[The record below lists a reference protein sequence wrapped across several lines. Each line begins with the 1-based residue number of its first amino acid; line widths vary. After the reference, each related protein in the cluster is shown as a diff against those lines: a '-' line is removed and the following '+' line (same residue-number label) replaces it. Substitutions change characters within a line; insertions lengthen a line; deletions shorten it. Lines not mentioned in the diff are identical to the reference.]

1 MKLTNKK
8 RQKKRYPS
16 IRINDKVQVISG
28 KDKGVIGKVLSIDWE
43 KERVLVEGVN
53 FVTRHVKPK
62 NQRETGE
69 RVRNEAPIHY
79 SNILLYSPEAE
90 RGVRVRIDRP
100 DPKVKRRVCVKTATI
115 IE

>member
-8 RQKKRYPS
+8 RQKKRYPA

-28 KDKGVIGKVLSIDWE
+28 KDKGVIGKVLSIDWA

-53 FVTRHVKPK
+53 VATRHVKAR
-62 NQRETGE
+62 NQRESGE
-69 RVRNEAPIHY
+69 IVKSEAPIHY
-79 SNILLYSPEAE
+79 SNILLYSPDAE
-90 RGVRVRIDRP
+90 RGVRVRIDKP
-100 DPKVKRRVCVKTATI
+100 ESKVKRRVCVKTANI